1 MKKNDIIT
9 LEITDI
15 STNAEGIGRYDGLA
29 FFVKNAVT
37 GDKVEAVITK
47 LKKGYGYAK
56 MLRLISPS
64 PDRVTPV
71 CKSASACGGCQ
82 IMQLSY
88 EKQLEFKENK
98 VRGNIEHIGG
108 FNFCEDKIEFLPI
121 IGMTEFVPLHYRNKM
136 QFPVGTNK
144 EGHMITGFYAGRT
157 HYIVESENCP
167 VSKPENS
174 DILKAVCSFAE
185 SAGISV
191 YDETTGKGILR
202 HILIRNG
209 FYSKQIMVCI
219 VINAENIEKSLCEK
233 LVQISLDTNENI
245 SCICL
250 NINKSNT
257 NVILGDKIKMLYG
270 TPFIED
276 TLKSRLPGMLP
287 LKFQI
292 SPLSF
297 FQTNPM
303 QTEKLYDCALEF
315 ADLSGSETVW
325 DLYCGTG
332 SISLFLAQIAKK
344 VYGVEIVPEAIED
357 AKKNAEING
366 IKNAEFICG
375 RSEDVFTKKTCDM
388 PSENLTVVLDPP
400 RKGCDVKLLNAI
412 KQVGPEKIVY
422 VSCDSATLARDL
434 KILCEGSDESCAVI
448 DNNDKN
454 NLAFKENNGENG
466 IAYEEG
472 NGENSI
478 AYEEGNVKNGASYK
492 IEKIR
497 PVDMFPHTVHVETVC
512 LLSKLHEAKHHVN
525 VTVDMD
531 ELDLTAAESK
541 ATYEEIKQY
550 VAENN
555 DGMKVSSLY
564 IAQVKQ
570 KHGITRRENY
580 NKSKSDTAKQP
591 QCPKEKEEAIVEALK
606 HFGMI
611 Q

>member
-144 EGHMITGFYAGRT
+144 EGHIITGFYAGRT

-209 FYSKQIMVCI
+209 FYSNQIMVCI

-233 LVQISLDTNENI
+233 LVQILLDTNENI

-388 PSENLTVVLDPP
+388 SSENLTVVLDPP

-434 KILCEGSDESCAVI
+434 KILCEGSDGSCVARN
-448 DNNDKN
+448 DNAKN
-454 NLAFKENNGENG
+454 SVAFKEN
-466 IAYEEG
+466 

-497 PVDMFPHTVHVETVC
+497 PVDMFPHTVHVETVV
-512 LLSKLHEAKHHVN
+512 LLSKVQN
-525 VTVDMD
+525 
-531 ELDLTAAESK
+531 
-541 ATYEEIKQY
+541 
-550 VAENN
+550 
-555 DGMKVSSLY
+555 
-564 IAQVKQ
+564 
-570 KHGITRRENY
+570 
-580 NKSKSDTAKQP
+580 
-591 QCPKEKEEAIVEALK
+591 
-606 HFGMI
+606 
-611 Q
+611 